1 MSKQDVYCEARK
13 VMSSGAVRLSY
24 FVGIDETVHHGV
36 HNLKT
41 WPEPF
46 NAICNGHKTHEVRK
60 NDRGFKVGDILHLHE
75 WDPQTQEYT
84 GRWTN
89 VRVNYISE
97 GGTFGLP
104 ADLCV
109 MSIGPTNGVR

>member
-1 MSKQDVYCEARK
+1 MTNDDVTNSIE
-13 VMSSGAVRLSY
+13 GFL
-24 FVGIDETVHHGV
+24 HQGV

-41 WPEPF
+41 WTEQF

-75 WDPQTQEYT
+75 WDPQTEKYT
-84 GRWTN
+84 GRWTS

-97 GGTFGLP
+97 GGSFGLP
-104 ADLCV
+104 SDLCV
-109 MSIGPTNGVR
+109 MSIGPTNTAW